1 MLEERNMTLEISE
14 KTRELIAEEGYD
26 PDFGA
31 RPLRRSIQKLI
42 ENSLS
47 EEILQGK
54 FQEGDTIMIDVKDG
68 QITFSKKERKT
79 KIRAKIKS

>member
-1 MLEERNMTLEISE
+1 LL
-14 KTRELIAEEGYD
+14 KKD

-31 RPLRRSIQKLI
+31 RPLRRAIQRLI

-54 FQEGDTIMIDVKDG
+54 FKEGDAILVNV
-68 QITFSKKERKT
+68 QKEHMVFT
-79 KIRAKIKS
+79 KIRKEAGAVAKKS